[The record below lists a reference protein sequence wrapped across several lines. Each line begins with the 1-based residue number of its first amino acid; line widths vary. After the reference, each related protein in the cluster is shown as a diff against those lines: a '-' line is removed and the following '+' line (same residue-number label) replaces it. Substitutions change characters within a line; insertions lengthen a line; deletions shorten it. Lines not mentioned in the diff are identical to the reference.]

1 MHEHYILLH
10 QVKQLLGIFSFKELL
25 LDSIMI
31 ILIIF
36 ILLFFQFL
44 CVYIYIYIYMIEQT

>member
-44 CVYIYIYIYMIEQT
+44 CVCIYIYMIEQT